1 MKKFFFIAASI
12 FVFTACKNNTAPSG
26 ATSETAVSEKT
37 SATGNVS
44 DGRFDDKSGI
54 LVTETDMMGM
64 GKSTLKMS
72 FDDYG
77 KKMRNE
83 ITMSMMGKEIHS
95 TSIIK
100 DGFVYTWSIDMPN
113 MAMKIKLDDNLDDKT
128 IDYKNMT
135 DEMRKK
141 LNLKEEGNETV
152 DGKDC
157 KVFSF
162 SAKEGMKGKSWV
174 WKGLPVQS
182 EMEMQGKKI
191 LTKFK
196 EYQTNVSIPTSTF
209 DLPSGVEF
217 KEMNVDDKATAGK

>member
-1 MKKFFFIAASI
+1 MKKIFFIAASI
-12 FVFTACKNNTAPSG
+12 LVFNACKNNTAP
-26 ATSETAVSEKT
+26 T
-37 SATGNVS
+37 SATGETVTTEKATTTDNVP

-64 GKSTLKMS
+64 GKSTLKMT

-77 KKMRNE
+77 KKMLNE
-83 ITMSMMGKEIHS
+83 MTMSMMGKQIHS
-95 TSIIK
+95 FSLIK
-100 DGFVYTWSIDMPN
+100 DGFIYTWTDMAN
-113 MAMKIKLDDNLDDKT
+113 MAMKMKLDENLDDKT
-128 IDYKNMT
+128 IDYKNMSE
-135 DEMRKK
+135 EMRKK

-162 SAKEGMKGKSWV
+162 SMKEGMKGKSWV

-196 EYQTNVSIPTSTF
+196 DYQTNVSIPSSTF
-209 DLPSGVEF
+209 DLPTGVEF
-217 KEMNVDDKATAGK
+217 KEMNVDKTTAAK

>member
-1 MKKFFFIAASI
+1 MKKIFFIATSI
-12 FVFTACKNNTAPSG
+12 FVFTACKNSTAPSG
-26 ATSETAVSEKT
+26 ATSETAVSEKAST
-37 SATGNVS
+37 TNNVS

-64 GKSTLKMS
+64 GKSTLKMT

-77 KKMRNE
+77 KKMLNE
-83 ITMSMMGKEIHS
+83 MTMSMMGKEIHS
-95 TSIIK
+95 TSLIK
-100 DGFVYTWSIDMPN
+100 DGYVYSWSKDMPN

-128 IDYKNMT
+128 IDYKNMSE
-135 DEMRKK
+135 EMKKK
-141 LNLKEEGNETV
+141 LNLKEEGNETI

-162 SAKEGMKGKSWV
+162 SVKEGMKGKSWV

-182 EMEMQGKKI
+182 EMEMQSKKI

-196 EYQTNVSIPTSTF
+196 EYQTNVSIPSSTF

-217 KEMNVDDKATAGK
+217 KEMNVNKTTAGK